1 MTIQPLA
8 LRQLRHHTSNALQ
21 LVLMEIH
28 QHALRKDPSSD
39 RRLLEQLEN
48 RIMLSIEISDAL
60 FDITSEPAPFP
71 ERFRTLCDSML
82 SLFADP
88 AQHLRLDISIQGTC
102 PPELE
107 VAVLRATHEFVGNAV
122 KHGMHL
128 RLTGL
133 ILVSLTCCAEGVEL
147 VVTDDGWGPAVAPKS
162 GQGLGL
168 VRGLA
173 EQFRGMLSVTRR
185 NDSTVATIT
194 LRTIP
199 DASAGRG

>member
-28 QHALRKDPSSD
+28 QHALRKDTPGD
-39 RRLLEQLEN
+39 RRLLKQLEN

-60 FDITSEPAPFP
+60 FGITSEPAPFS
-71 ERFRTLCDSML
+71 ERFRTLCHNVL
-82 SLFADP
+82 SLLADP
-88 AQHLRLDISIQGTC
+88 AQHLQLDISIEGTC

-107 VAVLRATHEFVGNAV
+107 VAALGATHEFVGNAV
-122 KHGMHL
+122 KHGLHL
-128 RLTGL
+128 RLTGW
-133 ILVSLTCCAEGVEL
+133 ILVSLICCAEGIEL
-147 VVTDDGWGPAVAPKS
+147 VVTDDGWGPAVAPGS

-168 VRGLA
+168 VRDLT
-173 EQFRGMLSVTRR
+173 EQFRGTLNVGRR
-185 NDSTVATIT
+185 NDRTVATIM